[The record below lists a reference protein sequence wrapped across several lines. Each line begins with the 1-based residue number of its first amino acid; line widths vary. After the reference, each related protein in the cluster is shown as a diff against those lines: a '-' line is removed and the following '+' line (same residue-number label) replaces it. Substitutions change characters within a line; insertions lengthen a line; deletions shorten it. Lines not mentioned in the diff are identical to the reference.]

1 MTLHDDLYMLI
12 GDIIGHSEM
21 LLSESEGALTDPQR
35 SDIYA
40 VLADAQ
46 QFQDIVGSAHPDEL
60 PTLAGDLSTLLMNI
74 GGFSQLMLEFPEAYN
89 NILLNEI
96 QHARIEAISENGR
109 YLLQLLD
116 QI

>member
-1 MTLHDDLYMLI
+1 MTFHDDLYMLI

-35 SDIYA
+35 NDIFA
-40 VLADAQ
+40 VLGDAR
-46 QFQDIVGSAHPDEL
+46 QFQDIVGSAHPAEL
-60 PTLAGDLSTLLMNI
+60 PALSGDLSTLLMNI

-89 NILLNEI
+89 NIQLNET
-96 QHARIEAISENGR
+96 QHARIEAISENVR

-116 QI
+116 QL

>member
-1 MTLHDDLYMLI
+1 MTLHDDLYMRI
-12 GDIIGHSEM
+12 GDVIGHSEM
-21 LLSESEGALTDPQR
+21 LLSESEGALTDQLR
-35 SDIYA
+35 NDIYA

-46 QFQDIVGSAHPDEL
+46 QFQDIVGSAQSYDL
-60 PTLAGDLSTLLMNI
+60 PALSGDLSTLLMNI

-89 NILLNEI
+89 NILLNET

-116 QI
+116 QL

>member
-12 GDIIGHSEM
+12 GDIVGHSEM
-21 LLSESEGALTDPQR
+21 LISEAEGQLTDQLR
-35 SDIYA
+35 NDIYA
-40 VLADAQ
+40 MLADAR
-46 QFQDIVGSAHPDEL
+46 QFQEIVGGAQSHDL
-60 PTLAGDLSTLLMNI
+60 PALSGDLSTLLMNI

-89 NILLNEI
+89 NILLTET

-116 QI
+116 QL